1 MMRKFA
7 FAALGFVT
15 RVGRSLAA
23 FTVHEKATPSA
34 GRNPR
39 KSLAA
44 HKSARATAASAKQ
57 H

>member
-1 MMRKFA
+1 MRKFA